1 MVTCA
6 RRALDMDVTVGNAYM
21 EKTAF
26 VQKCVKNGAEM
37 SVLYMRRQFFS
48 MYAFVQMAYNEKE
61 HMDNPVM
68 LSGGEGMQRQRT
80 VGEYRTID
88 LIMFAVMAAVGEW
101 LVINAARFWFRDQ
114 LYMLSIVPLI
124 TAIVMMR
131 WGPWAAIHALL
142 GGAVYCF
149 ASGAAP
155 AQYVVYCGGNL
166 LGLAALAV
174 LRFAGKERIRGDAL
188 LTMGF
193 GALTVLLMQL
203 GRALL
208 SLLFGGT
215 AGGMIVFFT
224 TDVITLLFT
233 IVVMW
238 IVRRLDGVFEDQINY
253 LLRVSREQE
262 EEKENF

>member
-1 MVTCA
+1 
-6 RRALDMDVTVGNAYM
+6 
-21 EKTAF
+21 
-26 VQKCVKNGAEM
+26 
-37 SVLYMRRQFFS
+37 
-48 MYAFVQMAYNEKE
+48 MYALAQIAYNEKE
-61 HMDNPVM
+61 HMDNSVM
-68 LSGGEGMQRQRT
+68 PAGGEGMQRQRT

-88 LIMFAVMAAVGEW
+88 LIMFAVMVAVGEW
-101 LVINAARFWFRDQ
+101 LVVNAARFWFRDQ
-114 LYMLSIVPLI
+114 LYMLSVVPLV

-131 WGPWAAIHALL
+131 WGPWAVIHALL
-142 GGAVYCF
+142 GGLVYCF
-149 ASGAAP
+149 TSGAALT
-155 AQYVVYCGGNL
+155 QYLVYCGGNL

-174 LRFAGKERIRGDAL
+174 LKAAGKERIRGDAL

-233 IVVMW
+233 VVVMW

-253 LLRVSREQE
+253 LLRVSKEQE